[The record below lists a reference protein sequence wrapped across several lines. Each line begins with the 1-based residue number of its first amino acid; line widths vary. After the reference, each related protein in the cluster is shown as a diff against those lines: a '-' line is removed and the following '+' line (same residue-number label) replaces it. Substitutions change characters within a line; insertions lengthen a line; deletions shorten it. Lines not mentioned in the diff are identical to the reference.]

1 MFSSTKNV
9 LIFKQRL
16 AKVTQY
22 LATVYIEE
30 GMRVAHGQSMFYMC
44 LIKKLEHDAQHHE

>member
-1 MFSSTKNV
+1 MFLSIKNV
-9 LIFKQRL
+9 FIFKQRL

-22 LATVYIEE
+22 LAMVYIEE
-30 GMRVAHGQSMFYMC
+30 GMQVVHGQSMFYMC